1 MKKFLGEG
9 KNEIFQQGRKD
20 GWLTGKWRENYFA
33 CSDFRGPTPGPPPQ
47 FQKGWGISARAAS
60 VRRRRRRRRG
70 APAGF
75 GAHGLGVSYK
85 DWLKAF
91 GSPEIDALHESLNIQ
106 YSVCGPVNGKVS
118 TDLDG
123 GVGVLHVHKSFKD
136 TQKFDAAFQGVK
148 AQITKDGIY
157 KEPSRFVYG
166 EVMNTSDDFILKGS
180 VADTTKA

>member
-1 MKKFLGEG
+1 MARELLRVLGLPG
-9 KNEIFQQGRKD
+9 TDARPAAAVPKRLGHQR
-20 GWLTGKWRENYFA
+20 A
-33 CSDFRGPTPGPPPQ
+33 RGVRPTPSTP
-47 FQKGWGISARAAS
+47 ST
-60 VRRRRRRRRG
+60 RRL
-70 APAGF
+70 AGF
-75 GAHGLGVSYK
+75 GGHGLGVPYK
-85 DWLKAF
+85 DWLKLF
-91 GSPEIDALHESLNIQ
+91 GSPDIDALHDSLNIL